1 VLVNATARDAPARMQ
16 MDEIGLFTVDNGEI
30 VREEFF
36 YSTEG

>member
-1 VLVNATARDAPARMQ
+1 MQ
-16 MDEIGLFTVDNGEI
+16 MDEIGLFIVDNGKI